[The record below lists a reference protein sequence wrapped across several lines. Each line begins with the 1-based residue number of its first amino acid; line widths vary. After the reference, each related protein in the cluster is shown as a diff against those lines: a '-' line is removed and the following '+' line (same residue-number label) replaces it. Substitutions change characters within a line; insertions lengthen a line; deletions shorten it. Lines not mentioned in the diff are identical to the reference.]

1 MSTAVTVHP
10 IKTDADLAAATRRA
24 WDLRDAPPASPEAD
38 EAAVL
43 LDLIEAYEVR
53 AFPLPMPSGRA
64 LVAHL
69 MEEHG
74 LTQEQIPEIGPQPI
88 VSGVL
93 AGRRAINARM
103 AVALGK
109 RFKLPAGDFLVADN
123 KP

>member
-1 MSTAVTVHP
+1 MITLISIHP

-24 WDLRDAPPASPEAD
+24 WDLRDAPPSSHEAD

-43 LDLIEAYEVR
+43 LDLIEAYEAR
-53 AFPLPMPSGRA
+53 AFRLPIPSGRA

-74 LTQEQIPEIGPQPI
+74 LTQDQVPEIGPQPI

-103 AVALGK
+103 AMALAE
-109 RFKLPAGDFLVADN
+109 RFKLPAGDFLVVDGIG
-123 KP
+123 